1 MHQHNSSAQ
10 ERIIG
15 LDAIRTLAILAVV
28 FSHTLYFLGP
38 ATTPKGAG
46 RLLGKLIDW
55 VQPLGALGVELF
67 FVLSGFL
74 IGTILIKTYV
84 TSDFSVKEVRRFLQR
99 RWFRTLPSYWLILTM
114 NIVLYQ
120 IMGFSKIEPSKALF
134 YPFFQNVWQPH
145 PPYFFGE
152 AWSLSVEEWSYLILP
167 ISLWGITKLV
177 APKNKKVFLIQFL
190 VLFAFTFILFRT
202 LNAAQPINGEDIDAG
217 IRKVVLFRLDAL
229 VYGIIMA
236 YVHFF
241 KRDRLHQLRYPLL
254 ALSMVG
260 TVLLYYCIY
269 QNGLDLNH
277 CSAYPKKFYVDAF
290 LYLLLPLNFSLLLP
304 FANSVRSI
312 PSKFWSGLIRY
323 ISKISYSM
331 YLIHYSLLF
340 IPFFSFISVQNN
352 YQVWALYIL
361 YWTLLLGA
369 SSLLYRY
376 FELPIMN
383 LRDRMK

>member
-28 FSHTLYFLGP
+28 FSHTFYFLGP
-38 ATTPKGAG
+38 ATSPTGAG
-46 RLLGKLIDW
+46 RLLGRLIDW
-55 VQPLGALGVELF
+55 MQPLGALGVELF

-84 TSDFSVKEVRRFLQR
+84 TSDFSVKEVRLFLQR

-134 YPFFQNVWQPH
+134 YPFFQNIWFPH

-167 ISLWGITKLV
+167 IFLWGITKLV

-241 KRDRLHQLRYPLL
+241 KRDWLHQFRRPLL
-254 ALSMVG
+254 ALSIIG
-260 TVLLYYCIY
+260 TVLLYYCLY
-269 QNGLDLNH
+269 PKGLDLNH
-277 CSAYPKKFYVDAF
+277 CSDYPRKFYVDAF
-290 LYLLLPLNFSLLLP
+290 LYLLLPLNYSLLLP

-312 PSKFWSGLIRY
+312 PNKLLSGLIRH

-340 IPFFSFISVQNN
+340 IPFFSFITIDNH
-352 YQVWALYIL
+352 YQVWALYML
-361 YWTLLLGA
+361 YWILLIGA

-383 LRDRMK
+383 LRDKLK

>member
-1 MHQHNSSAQ
+1 MEGFIVCLVSPMTNFTIPVFISIVIRFYFKN
-10 ERIIG
+10 RII
-15 LDAIRTLAILAVV
+15 I
-28 FSHTLYFLGP
+28 F
-38 ATTPKGAG
+38 
-46 RLLGKLIDW
+46 W
-55 VQPLGALGVELF
+55 VP
-67 FVLSGFL
+67 
-74 IGTILIKTYV
+74 
-84 TSDFSVKEVRRFLQR
+84 
-99 RWFRTLPSYWLILTM
+99 
-114 NIVLYQ
+114 N
-120 IMGFSKIEPSKALF
+120 
-134 YPFFQNVWQPH
+134 
-145 PPYFFGE
+145 
-152 AWSLSVEEWSYLILP
+152 
-167 ISLWGITKLV
+167 
-177 APKNKKVFLIQFL
+177 
-190 VLFAFTFILFRT
+190 
-202 LNAAQPINGEDIDAG
+202 
-217 IRKVVLFRLDAL
+217 
-229 VYGIIMA
+229 
-236 YVHFF
+236 
-241 KRDRLHQLRYPLL
+241 
-254 ALSMVG
+254 
-260 TVLLYYCIY
+260 LLYYCIY

-340 IPFFSFISVQNN
+340 IPFFSFISVQND